1 MLTGPRTSKLL
12 DFGLAKPLLRRGR
25 NLRTCPHRPACQL
38 AGTVGYMSPEQVRN
52 VAVDA
57 RSDLFQVATLLYE
70 TLTGQPAFPG
80 ATAAERL
87 SAVLSDSP
95 PAIER
100 AGLPPD
106 IHVILNRAFQKHPQD
121 RFANAGSFL
130 AALQEASGGEWLD
143 ELPDS
148 VVVLDFVNSEGSTE
162 DDWIGEGLPTPS

>member
-1 MLTGPRTSKLL
+1 QGPLPIRQAVSVASCLLEALSHAHVAGIVHGDIKPENVMLTGPRTSKLL
-12 DFGLAKPLLRRGR
+12 DFGLAKPLLAAGETSAPAPTGR
-25 NLRTCPHRPACQL
+25 MI

-87 SAVLSDSP
+87 SAVLSDNP

-106 IHVILNRAFQKHPQD
+106 IHVILNRAFQKHPQE
-121 RFANAGSFL
+121 RFANAGNF
-130 AALQEASGGEWLD
+130 
-143 ELPDS
+143 
-148 VVVLDFVNSEGSTE
+148 
-162 DDWIGEGLPTPS
+162 